1 MVGLTPPDEL
11 ALPTVAEILELPE
24 LRCGKPRVVAGGSG
38 LDNRVR
44 WVHVAEIADI
54 APLLSGGEL
63 VLTTGIALPEDAEG
77 LGHYLA
83 ELAAAGCSG
92 LVVELTP
99 RTSTACR

>member
-24 LRCGKPRVVAGGSG
+24 LRCGKPQWWPGSG

-54 APLLSGGEL
+54 APLLSGGNW
-63 VLTTGIALPEDAEG
+63 
-77 LGHYLA
+77 
-83 ELAAAGCSG
+83 S
-92 LVVELTP
+92 
-99 RTSTACR
+99 